1 VLRPT
6 GPVSER
12 KSANNIGIK
21 VFAANPLFH
30 VKLGT
35 ASISPDVTTR
45 QATLGQQFSANY
57 QPSVTEH
64 EYQIRSVKLIL
75 TA

>member
-12 KSANNIGIK
+12 NSANNIGIK

-30 VKLGT
+30 VKLGYGT
-35 ASISPDVTTR
+35 LSLDVTTR
-45 QATLGQQFSANY
+45 
-57 QPSVTEH
+57 
-64 EYQIRSVKLIL
+64 
-75 TA
+75 